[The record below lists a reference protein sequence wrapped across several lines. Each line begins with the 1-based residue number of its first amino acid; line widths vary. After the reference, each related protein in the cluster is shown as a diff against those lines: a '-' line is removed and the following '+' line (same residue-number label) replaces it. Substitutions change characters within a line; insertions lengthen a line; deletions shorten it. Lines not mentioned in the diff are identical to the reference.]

1 MCPAL
6 ARWLYCGCRKL
17 LRAGRTCGLSD
28 AGEEPWGWD
37 MPAAVVRLGE
47 GTGVGSTSVALE
59 RQENIAG
66 CGGRYA
72 YSFTEAEE
80 EC

>member
-1 MCPAL
+1 
-6 ARWLYCGCRKL
+6 
-17 LRAGRTCGLSD
+17 
-28 AGEEPWGWD
+28 